1 MQLLM
6 SPKAVVTVDQL
17 FQKSKEPQPK
27 REEPKRPKSGGR
39 PVRKEYPTFDINPE
53 VVKEFLGRVRAGEKN
68 DAVDFQYTVDIQKET
83 EQYSPWKY
91 LEAEEEVNMNGGKR
105 PTSFAQALQ
114 KQSLEKIANGTPGK
128 GSWFLKLSTVYLTSL
143 KAL

>member
-1 MQLLM
+1 MQLLKFL
-6 SPKAVVTVDQL
+6 KAVSTVEKL

-53 VVKEFLGRVRAGEKN
+53 VTREFLSRVRAGEKN
-68 DAVDFQYTVDIQKET
+68 DAVDFQYTVEIQKET

-91 LEAEEEVNMNGGKR
+91 LEAEEEININGDKR

-114 KQSLEKIANGTPGK
+114 KQSLEKVINGTPGK
-128 GSWFLKLSTVYLTSL
+128 GSWFLFSKFRQSI
-143 KAL
+143 